1 MAKLFLN
8 GGRQR
13 ETKKGGERER
23 ERERDAEKN
32 YKPLVSSGKKA
43 ATANYKM
50 LLGNNYFSLT
60 LLAKAR
66 LASIMTPE

>member
-1 MAKLFLN
+1 MA
-8 GGRQR
+8 GGREKRRKTER
-13 ETKKGGERER
+13 ET
-23 ERERDAEKN
+23 DAEKN
-32 YKPLVSSGKKA
+32 YKLQVSAGKKT

-50 LLGNNYFSLT
+50 LLAKNDFSLT